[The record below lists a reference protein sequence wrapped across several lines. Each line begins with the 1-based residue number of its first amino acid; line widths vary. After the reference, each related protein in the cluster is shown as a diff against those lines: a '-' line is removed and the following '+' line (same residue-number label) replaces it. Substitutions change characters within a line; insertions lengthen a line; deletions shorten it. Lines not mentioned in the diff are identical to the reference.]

1 MGSPPHEKLSRRE
14 REIMDVLYALAEG
27 ASAEDVRERLS
38 DPPSYSAVRAMLAKL
53 EAKGYARHREEG
65 LRYVY
70 TPRGSRAAAQRS
82 ALQKLV
88 SVFFGGSPGQTV
100 TALLKQENWTD
111 DELDEL
117 RAEIDRDPQ
126 RSEAIMKSTMINA
139 ALALGDWVELS
150 ILVKVTL
157 MLILGLCI
165 ARFAERAQASVRH
178 LVLAVTLVSL
188 GFIPLMTAVLPEV
201 TIPRSYD
208 PS

>member
-14 REIMDVLYALAEG
+14 REIMDILFALAEG

-88 SVFFGGSPGQTV
+88 SVFFDGSPGQTV

-117 RAEIDRDPQ
+117 RAEIDR
-126 RSEAIMKSTMINA
+126 
-139 ALALGDWVELS
+139 
-150 ILVKVTL
+150 
-157 MLILGLCI
+157 
-165 ARFAERAQASVRH
+165 VRKDRRQ
-178 LVLAVTLVSL
+178 S
-188 GFIPLMTAVLPEV
+188 
-201 TIPRSYD
+201 
-208 PS
+208 